1 MKDSFLTQFI
11 NKATAAHK
19 KSADCFK
26 TQDHMGFLAGY
37 FEEGYYNT
45 LAFAVNGQDH
55 EAYQNKTGEPVIDNF
70 RSFFEVKSQGSS
82 RVTQTLKKM
91 GKLDKIPDI
100 EATIE
105 RFFNDISLDLITLS
119 KKSTEIYR
127 TLMNMGSWERIEK
140 GLTNNVD
147 NEVDATDKLFIEDKI
162 SMGIINRRKTPA
174 NINRL
179 KKEIQAILA

>member
-1 MKDSFLTQFI
+1 MKDSFLTQFSD
-11 NKATAAHK
+11 KATKAHK

-26 TQDHMGFLAGY
+26 AQNYLGFLAGH
-37 FEEGYYNT
+37 FEEGYYRT
-45 LAFAVNGQDH
+45 LAYTVNGNDH
-55 EAYQNKTGEPVIDNF
+55 EAHKSETGEPVIDIF
-70 RSFFEVKSQGSS
+70 WSSFKIEQKGTS
-82 RVTQTLKKM
+82 RVTQALKKM
-91 GKLDKIPDI
+91 GKLDKIPEI
-100 EATIE
+100 EAAIE

-127 TLMNMGSWERIEK
+127 ILMNMGSWERIEK
-140 GLTNNVD
+140 GLTNNIN

-179 KKEIQAILA
+179 IKEIQDILA